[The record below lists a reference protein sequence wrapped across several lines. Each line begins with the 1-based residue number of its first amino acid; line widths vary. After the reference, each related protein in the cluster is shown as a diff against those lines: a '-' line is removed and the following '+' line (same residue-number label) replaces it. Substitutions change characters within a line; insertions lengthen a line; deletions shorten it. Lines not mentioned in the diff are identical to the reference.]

1 MEIEN
6 LKKTIITIREPRR
19 ISYGNIRHRLDDIII
34 IGLCTVICGGEDY
47 NDMEEFGLER
57 EEWLR
62 TFLELPNGIPDSDT
76 FRRLFERINPKE
88 LSECLYDWLNME
100 RDKRSVVAIDGKTI
114 RGSGNTEHK
123 AYHVVSA
130 FVAENQI
137 TLGEIVV
144 DEKSNEI
151 TAVPELLDIIDVEG
165 AIVTADA
172 MSCQKDIT
180 KKITERK
187 ADYVLGLKDNQP
199 QLKKDVSDYFFSAIQ
214 APDIYGT
221 PISTETLEKGHGRIE
236 KREYFLITDTDWL
249 DQKDEWSA
257 LNGIGMVR
265 TEVDIKGEIS
275 SDTRYFIT
283 SLTNIITAKTGL
295 VTFSGT
301 NFKTIATDETDFSYN
316 EALKRFVDCNLSL
329 GTPEDYKVLNDG
341 MAEGELI
348 GGNLSLTRGLVEGKY
363 KIDFKDKILFL
374 EELGFETGPAMASNY
389 LYYMKQNGVFN
400 KIKGLW
406 IGSYNHE
413 SQISLEKIILNV
425 IGDEYNFPIIKS
437 DNFGHI
443 EQKIVIPIGT
453 KARIDTTSKEKI
465 TLLEKCVN
473 EI

>member
-19 ISYGNIRHRLDDIII
+19 TSYGNIRHRLDDIII

-283 SLTNIITAKTGL
+283 SLTNIDEFAYSVRRHWSIENQLHWNLDVIFREDDARARKDNSPLNMNILRKTALAL
-295 VTFSGT
+295 VNQAKYGRLSKKKMM
-301 NFKTIATDETDFSYN
+301 FKA
-316 EALKRFVDCNLSL
+316 ALN
-329 GTPEDYKVLNDG
+329 PQVLLD
-341 MAEGELI
+341 
-348 GGNLSLTRGLVEGKY
+348 
-363 KIDFKDKILFL
+363 
-374 EELGFETGPAMASNY
+374 
-389 LYYMKQNGVFN
+389 
-400 KIKGLW
+400 
-406 IGSYNHE
+406 
-413 SQISLEKIILNV
+413 II
-425 IGDEYNFPIIKS
+425 FPK
-437 DNFGHI
+437 
-443 EQKIVIPIGT
+443 K
-453 KARIDTTSKEKI
+453 
-465 TLLEKCVN
+465 
-473 EI
+473 